1 MTGSQADG
9 KKGYL
14 QIDRSKQHH
23 MNIAI
28 VGVGL
33 IGGSIAI
40 TLKEKKAVIKTV
52 GVDKSESNLKKA
64 LQLGLIDESA
74 SLEEAINQCD
84 VIFLTI
90 PVDAILGLLPALL
103 DQVTHQVIVDM
114 GSTKE
119 RILQSIANHPKRGR
133 LVAAH
138 PMAGTE
144 YSGPEAA
151 VPNLFKGKMMVYVD
165 AMNSD
170 EDAFETVDAITEQ
183 LEMHTTFMNA
193 REHDVHT
200 AYVSHIS
207 HITSFAL
214 ALTVLEKEKSQGR
227 IFELAGSGFEST
239 VRLAKSSPDMWAP
252 IFRQNRD
259 NVLEVLSEH
268 IRQLQQIHDVLENE
282 DYETFYKLIKKSNK
296 IRRILK

>member
-1 MTGSQADG
+1 
-9 KKGYL
+9 
-14 QIDRSKQHH
+14 

-40 TLKEKKAVIKTV
+40 SLKEKKIATQVI
-52 GVDKSESNLKKA
+52 GVDKNETNLKKA
-64 LQLGLIDESA
+64 LQLGLIDEGMTLGDA
-74 SLEEAINQCD
+74 LKTCG
-84 VIFLTI
+84 VIVLTI
-90 PVDAILGLLPALL
+90 PVDAILELLPSLL
-103 DQVTHQVIVDM
+103 DQVTDQVVIDM

-119 RILQSIANHPKRGR
+119 RILHAIADHPKRGR
-133 LVAAH
+133 VVAAH

-151 VPNLFKGKMMVYVD
+151 VPNLFAGKVMVYVD

-170 EDAFETVDAITEQ
+170 EDAFETVDAIAEQ
-183 LEMHTTFMNA
+183 LDMQTTFMSA
-193 REHDVHT
+193 HEHDVHT

-214 ALTVLEKEKSQGR
+214 ALTVLEKEKAQGR

-239 VRLAKSSPDMWAP
+239 VRLAKSSPEMWTP
-252 IFRQNRD
+252 IFMQNRE
-259 NVLEVLSEH
+259 NVLEVLQEH
-268 IRQLQQIHDVLENE
+268 INQLQHVHDILRDE
-282 DYETFYKLIKKSNK
+282 DYDAFYKLIKKSNK

>member
-1 MTGSQADG
+1 
-9 KKGYL
+9 
-14 QIDRSKQHH
+14 

-33 IGGSIAI
+33 IGGSVAI
-40 TLKEKKAVIKTV
+40 TLKEKKAVSKII
-52 GVDKSESNLKKA
+52 GVDKSDSNLKKA
-64 LQLGLIDESA
+64 LQLGLIDEGA
-74 SLEEAINQCD
+74 TLEEAISRSD
-84 VIFLTI
+84 MIFLTI
-90 PVDAILGLLPALL
+90 PVDAILQLLPSIL
-103 DQVTHQVIVDM
+103 DQVTHQVVVDM

-119 RILQSIANHPKRGR
+119 RILQTVVDHPKRGR

-151 VPNLFKGKMMVYVD
+151 LPGLFKGKMMVYVD
-165 AMNSD
+165 AVHSD
-170 EDAFETVDAITEQ
+170 EDAFDAVDAITEQ
-183 LEMHTTFMNA
+183 LEMHTAFMKA
-193 REHDVHT
+193 HEHDVHT

-239 VRLAKSSPDMWAP
+239 VRLAKSSPDMWTP
-252 IFRQNRD
+252 IFKQNRE
-259 NVLEVLSEH
+259 NVLEVLQEH
-268 IRQLQQIHDVLENE
+268 VKQLQNIQQVLRDE
-282 DYETFYKLIKKSNK
+282 DYDAFYKLIKKSNK

>member
-1 MTGSQADG
+1 
-9 KKGYL
+9 
-14 QIDRSKQHH
+14 
-23 MNIAI
+23 MNVAI

-40 TLKEKKAVIKTV
+40 TLKEKKVATKFV
-52 GVDKSESNLKKA
+52 GVDKSEGNLKKA
-64 LQLGLIDESA
+64 IQLGLVDEGMTI
-74 SLEEAINQCD
+74 EEALDQCD

-90 PVDAILGLLPALL
+90 PVDAILTLLPSLL
-103 DQVTHQVIVDM
+103 DRVTNQVIIDM

-119 RILQSIANHPKRGR
+119 RILAQVADHPKRGR

-151 VPNLFKGKMMVYVD
+151 VPNLFNDKMMVYVD
-165 AMNSD
+165 AMDSD
-170 EDAFETVDAITEQ
+170 EDAFETVEAITEQ
-183 LEMHTTFMNA
+183 LGMRTTFMNA
-193 REHDVHT
+193 HEHDVHT

-239 VRLAKSSPDMWAP
+239 VRLAKSSPDMWTP

-259 NVLEVLSEH
+259 NVLEVLQEH
-268 IRQLQQIHDVLENE
+268 IKQLQHLKDVLDNE
-282 DYETFYKLIKKSNK
+282 DYDTFYKLIKKSNK
-296 IRRILK
+296 IRKILK